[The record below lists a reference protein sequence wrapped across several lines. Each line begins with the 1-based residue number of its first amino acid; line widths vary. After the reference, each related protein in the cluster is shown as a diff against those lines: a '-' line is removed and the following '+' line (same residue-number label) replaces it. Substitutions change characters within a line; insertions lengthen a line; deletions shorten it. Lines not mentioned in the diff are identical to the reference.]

1 MTLVQKK
8 VSVAESG
15 QSELRMGGWKKSD
28 LLGLLQQTL
37 AQLSQVTEER
47 DGLQAQLDAYGVAQA
62 ELREAEHMGKH
73 KQYVKTGAVVTV
85 STKVEDDPH
94 KKGVV
99 KVILTNSS
107 YHPHGIK
114 VRLQDGSVGRVVAI
128 HPPPLSASFLPPQ

>member
-1 MTLVQKK
+1 MTLVQKR
-8 VSVAESG
+8 VNVDEAG
-15 QSELRMGGWKKSD
+15 QITTARMGGWKRAE

-37 AQLSQVTEER
+37 AQLNKVTEER
-47 DGLQAQLDAYGVAQA
+47 DTLAAQIDAHAKAQA
-62 ELREAEHMGKH
+62 EQHDAEQMGKH

-114 VRLQDGSVGRVVAI
+114 VRLQDGSIGRVVAI
-128 HPPPLSASFLPPQ
+128 HPPPLPVPLVT